1 MSTAAKVELVEQA
14 RGEFGVTAALRALS
28 LPRSTWYYQ
37 GQRISYEAKHA
48 ALRRPLLAIA
58 ERYPEY
64 GYRRATTEL
73 AEKIGEP
80 INRKVVQK
88 LQRALG
94 LTVLR
99 GKEAPPASGI
109 RRVITE
115 AGGLA
120 NLVARLDEIE
130 AFEVLYTDFTELEYA
145 RGKAWLIPI
154 VDDVTKVVAG
164 WALGETNDTD
174 LALEAWT
181 NAKRALARLG
191 VSLAGCI
198 VHHDRDSVF
207 TSHRWVRQLL
217 LRDGVRISYALHG
230 AKDNPAM
237 ESFNSRFKNE
247 NGALFADAESLDEL
261 LALVRERMRHYNR
274 RRRHSALGNV
284 APMDYVRS
292 LTRKG

>member
-1 MSTAAKVELVEQA
+1 MSTGAKVALVEQA
-14 RGEFGVTAALRALS
+14 RREFGVTAALRALS
-28 LPRSTWYYQ
+28 LSRSTWYYQ
-37 GQRISYEAKHA
+37 SQRISYEAKHTI
-48 ALRRPLLAIA
+48 LRRPLLAIA
-58 ERYPEY
+58 EECPEY

-73 AEKIGEP
+73 TERLGEP
-80 INRKVVQK
+80 VNRKVVQK

-99 GKEAPPASGI
+99 GKEAPPPSGI

-120 NLVARLDEIE
+120 NLVARLDEIDP
-130 AFEVLYTDFTELEYA
+130 FEVLYTDFTELVYA
-145 RGKAWLIPI
+145 RGKAWLMPI
-154 VDDVTKVVAG
+154 VDDVTKVVPG
-164 WALGETNDTD
+164 WALSETNDTD
-174 LALEAWT
+174 LALKAWR

-191 VSLAGCI
+191 VSLEGCI

-207 TSHRWVRQLL
+207 TSYRWVRQLL

-230 AKDNPAM
+230 AKDNPEM

-247 NGALFADAESLDEL
+247 NRSLFADAESVQEL
-261 LALVRERMRHYNR
+261 RSLVRERMRHYNR

-284 APMDYVRS
+284 APINYVRS